1 MTKQTFGLLAVLV
14 LITGTLVY
22 FAVSTPGGKKIEQQ
36 QTVVA
41 KPTET
46 PGHTSLAFSP
56 NPVSV
61 SSSSGSVDVN
71 VDSGG
76 DALTGVQLELS
87 YDPLVLTSVQLTPA
101 GFFDN
106 SSVLINKID
115 SANGKVSYAIVIP
128 PTGTAKKG
136 VGTVATLKFTADWS
150 TANQTAIKFLPKSLA
165 TAEGLSKSVLKTTS
179 DVTIIFAESSTTLPQ
194 ATGTQLPQ

>member
-36 QTVVA
+36 TPVA
-41 KPTET
+41 ARPTET
-46 PGHTSLAFSP
+46 PGHTALAFSP
-56 NPVSV
+56 NPVSI
-61 SSSSGSVDVN
+61 SSSSGTIDVN

-87 YDPLVLTSVQLTPA
+87 YDPLVLTSIQLTPA

-115 SANGKVSYAIVIP
+115 ATNGKVSYAIVIP

-136 VGTVATLKFTADWS
+136 AGTVATLKFTANVS
-150 TANQTAIKFLPKSLA
+150 VAKQTVIKFLPKSLA

-179 DVTIIFAESSTTLPQ
+179 DATIIFAESSTTLPQ
-194 ATGTQLPQ
+194 ATEIPQ

>member
-14 LITGTLVY
+14 LITGALVY

-36 QTVVA
+36 TSVVA

-46 PGHTSLAFSP
+46 PGHTALAFSP

-61 SSSSGSVDVN
+61 SSSSGSIDVN

-87 YDPLVLTSVQLTPA
+87 YDPLVLTSVQLAPA

-106 SSVLINKID
+106 SSILINKID
-115 SANGKVSYAIVIP
+115 TTNGKVSYAIVIP
-128 PTGTAKKG
+128 PTGKAKKG
-136 VGTVATLKFTADWS
+136 AGTVATLKFTANVS
-150 TANQTAIKFLPKSLA
+150 VAKQTVIKFLPKSLA
-165 TAEGLSKSVLKTTS
+165 TAEGISKSVLKTTQ
-179 DVTIIFAESSTTLPQ
+179 DVTIIFAESSTILPQ
-194 ATGTQLPQ
+194 ATGIPQ